1 MEYFTTSYRDQNYL
15 KSLNAF
21 IKDENKKWI
30 LQQTYRNVFLW

>member
-1 MEYFTTSYRDQNYL
+1 MEYFTTSYHDQNDL
-15 KSLNAF
+15 KSLMSF